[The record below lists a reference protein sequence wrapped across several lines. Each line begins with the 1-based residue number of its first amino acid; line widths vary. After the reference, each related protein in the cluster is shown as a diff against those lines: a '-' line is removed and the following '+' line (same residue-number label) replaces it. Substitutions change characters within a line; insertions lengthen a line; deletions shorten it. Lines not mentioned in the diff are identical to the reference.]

1 MKRKIVV
8 ASIVL
13 VVLILIFISSWLIYK
28 KYIKKPIQDE
38 LPPDISSSGNL
49 SGGGTSSTPVGI
61 PPSFPLRKGMS
72 GPMISDIQN
81 AVNKKC
87 NANLVPD
94 GKFGP
99 MTESATKSCYGA
111 TQVNETLYTQ
121 MKIDSTG
128 SGCPDGQYKVPGIG
142 CMKIMPTSAPVSNE
156 LKKGDAV
163 VSRMPSIVLFSAPS
177 GNTSIGKIVNLTPNK
192 PIGVYELKSEGD
204 FSKLWLNVSYV
215 KNNGM
220 LGTPPAWVYVY
231 SSLIKKK

>member
-1 MKRKIVV
+1 MKRKIIVG
-8 ASIVL
+8 SIVL
-13 VVLILIFISSWLIYK
+13 VVLILIVISSWLIYN

-38 LPPDISSSGNL
+38 LPPDPGAS
-49 SGGGTSSTPVGI
+49 TSSAPPVGI
-61 PPSFPLRKGMS
+61 TPSFPLRKGMS
-72 GPMISDIQN
+72 GPMISDVQN

-99 MTESATKSCYGA
+99 MTEAATKSCYGA
-111 TQVNETLYTQ
+111 TQVNEALYTQ

-128 SGCPDGQYKVPGIG
+128 SGCPEGQYKVPGIG
-142 CMKIMPTSAPVSNE
+142 CMKIMPTSAPASNQ

-163 VSRMPSIVLFSAPS
+163 VSRMPSIVLFSAPA
-177 GNTSIGKIVNLTPNK
+177 GNTSIGKISNLTTDK
-192 PIGVYELKSEGD
+192 QIGVYELKSEGD

-220 LGTPPAWVYVY
+220 LGNPPAWVYVY
-231 SSLIKKK
+231 SSVIKKK

>member
-1 MKRKIVV
+1 MKRKIIV

-13 VVLILIFISSWLIYK
+13 VVLILIIISSWLIYK

-38 LPPDISSSGNL
+38 LPPDDSSNGNV
-49 SGGGTSSTPVGI
+49 GTSSAPVGI

-72 GPMISDIQN
+72 GAMISDVQN

-99 MTESATKSCYGA
+99 MTEAATKSCYGA
-111 TQVNETLYTQ
+111 IQVNEALYTQ

-128 SGCPDGQYKVPGIG
+128 SGCPSGQYKVPGIG
-142 CMKIMPTSAPVSNE
+142 CMKIMPTSAPASNE

-163 VSRMPSIVLFSAPS
+163 VSRMPSIVLFSNPA
-177 GNTSIGKIVNLTPNK
+177 GNTSIGKIVNLTPDK
-192 PIGVYELKSEGD
+192 QIGVYELKSEGD

-220 LGTPPAWVYVY
+220 IGNPPAWVYVY
-231 SSLIKKK
+231 SSVIKKK